1 MKSETPLIS
10 VIIPCFNYGRYI
22 AEAIASVRAQTLQ
35 DHEIIVVE
43 GGSTDGQTPQEV
55 AALAGSGVCVIA
67 QPVPTRVGA
76 NRNLGISH
84 ARGRYIVCLDAD
96 DILRPTYLEKAV
108 YLLERRGADIVSSGL
123 EMFGAETC
131 LVPIMARPDLATLI
145 DANHVLTC
153 AVMRREFWE
162 RAGGFRDN
170 IGGEEGHVHEDWA
183 FWVRAAAL
191 GAQVVNMS
199 HDFLL
204 HYRVHAAS
212 LSRRADVLS
221 MPRQQAHVRA
231 ANSDVITPHAIAAS
245 RAALEWRPAY
255 PPLPDSAQASQPALL
270 IALPWLVLGGAERLL
285 AAVVRHL
292 IAQGWEVTIV
302 TTLAPGDEAGDTTA
316 WFTAHTA
323 RVFNLPVFLDEADWE
338 DFILA
343 QVTSRGV
350 ATLMLAGSS
359 FTYGLL
365 RRLRACLPSLRIV
378 DLLFN
383 TVGHT
388 ENNRR
393 YRRLIDLTIVENA
406 EVRGWLLEHGESS
419 ERIEMIRSGID
430 LEAAHPRLRDAAAR
444 QNLGLPAKGL
454 VVGFVGRWS
463 EEKNPLAFLDLAVA
477 CADLAGVTFVMA
489 GTGTQRA
496 EVERR
501 MAVEAVKL
509 KRFQLL
515 GLVEDPVAVI
525 ANLDLLVIPSL
536 LDGRPVVAL
545 ESLGTGT
552 PIMASEVGGLPDLVR
567 PGVSGWLVEP
577 GNVTAMET
585 VLRHLA
591 MAPEQLDAMR
601 SKVRAFALD
610 EADES
615 RMASAFADALL
626 RHGAA

>member
-10 VIIPCFNYGRYI
+10 VIITCFNYGRFI
-22 AEAIASVRAQTLQ
+22 AEALSSVRAQTLQ
-35 DHEIIVVE
+35 DLEIIVVE

-55 AALAGSGVCVIA
+55 AALAGSGVRVMA

-76 NRNLGISH
+76 NRNLGIRH

-96 DILRPTYLEKAV
+96 DLLRPTYLEKAV

-123 EMFGAETC
+123 EMFGAETG
-131 LVPIMARPDLATLI
+131 LVPIMARPDLATLMG
-145 DANHVLTC
+145 ANHVLTC
-153 AVMRREFWE
+153 AVIRREFWE

-191 GAQVVNMS
+191 GARVVNMS

-212 LSRRADVLS
+212 LSRRGDVLP
-221 MPRQQAHVRA
+221 MARQQAHVRA

-245 RAALEWRPAY
+245 RAALEWRPAH
-255 PPLPDSAQASQPALL
+255 PPLPDPAQASRPALL

-285 AAVVRHL
+285 AAVVHHL
-292 IAQGWEVTIV
+292 VAHGWDITIV
-302 TTLAPGDEAGDTTA
+302 TTLAPGAEAGDSTA

-323 RVFNLPVFLDEADWE
+323 RVFHLPVFLDEADWA

-365 RRLRACLPSLRIV
+365 RRLRACFPSLRIV

-406 EVRGWLLEHGESS
+406 EVRDWLLERGEVS
-419 ERIEMIRSGID
+419 ERIQLIQSGID
-430 LEAAHPRLRDAAAR
+430 LEAAHPRLRNAAGR
-444 QNLGLPAKGL
+444 KSLGLPAKGL

-463 EEKNPLAFLDLAVA
+463 EEKNPLAFLALAAA
-477 CADLAGVTFVMA
+477 CADLTSFAFVMT
-489 GTGTQRA
+489 GTGKLRA
-496 EVERR
+496 EVERQ
-501 MAVEAVKL
+501 MEVEALKL
-509 KRFQLL
+509 QRFKLL

-536 LDGRPVVAL
+536 LDGRPIVAL
-545 ESLGTGT
+545 ESIGTGT
-552 PIMASEVGGLPDLVR
+552 PILASAVGGLPELVR
-567 PGVSGWLVEP
+567 PEVSGWLVEP
-577 GNVTAMET
+577 GNVSAMEA
-585 VLRHLA
+585 VLRQLA
-591 MAPEQLDAMR
+591 MAPELLASMR
-601 SKVRAFALD
+601 PKVRAFALV
-610 EADES
+610 EADYT
-615 RMASAFADALL
+615 RMASAFANALM
-626 RHGAA
+626 RQCTP

>member
-1 MKSETPLIS
+1 MKPEMPLVS
-10 VIIPCFNYGRYI
+10 VIVPCFNYGRYVS
-22 AEAIASVRAQTLQ
+22 EAISSVRAQTLQ

-43 GGSTDGQTPQEV
+43 GGSTDGQTPQKV
-55 AALAGSGVCVIA
+55 ADLEASDVRVIA

-84 ARGRYIVCLDAD
+84 ARGRYIACLDAD
-96 DILRPTYLEKAV
+96 DMLRPTYLEKAV

-123 EMFGAETC
+123 EMFGAETG
-131 LVPIMARPDLATLI
+131 LVSIMARPDLATLME
-145 DANHVLTC
+145 ANNVLTC
-153 AVMRREFWE
+153 AVIRRELWE

-170 IGGEEGHVHEDWA
+170 IGGEEGHVHEDWV

-191 GAQVVNMS
+191 GARVVNMP

-204 HYRVHAAS
+204 QYRVHPAS
-212 LSRRADVLS
+212 LSRRDDVLP
-221 MPRQQAHVRA
+221 MMQQQAHVRA
-231 ANSDVITPHAIAAS
+231 ANSDVITPHAVAAS
-245 RAALEWRPAY
+245 RAALEWRRAY
-255 PPLPDSAQASQPALL
+255 PPLPVPAKASRPTLI

-285 AAVVRHL
+285 SAVVRHL
-292 IAQGWEVTIV
+292 VSQGWDITII
-302 TTLAPGDEAGDTTA
+302 TTLAPGAEAGDSTA
-316 WFTAHTA
+316 WFTGHTA
-323 RVFNLPVFLDEADWE
+323 RVFHLPLFLDQADWE

-343 QVTSRGV
+343 QVSSRGIGS
-350 ATLMLAGSS
+350 LMLAGSS
-359 FTYGLL
+359 YAYGLL
-365 RRLRACLPSLRIV
+365 RRLRVCFPSLRIV

-406 EVRGWLLEHGESS
+406 EVRDWLLERGEAP
-419 ERIEMIRSGID
+419 EHIEMIRSGID
-430 LEAAHPRLRDAAAR
+430 LEAAHPRLRGAAAR
-444 QNLGLPAKGL
+444 QRLGLPPKGL

-463 EEKNPLAFLDLAVA
+463 EEKNPLGFLDLATA
-477 CADLAGVTFVMA
+477 CADLNGVSFVMA
-489 GTGTQRA
+489 GTGQQRA
-496 EVERR
+496 EIERR
-501 MAVEAVKL
+501 MAVEALNL

-536 LDGRPVVAL
+536 LDGRPVAAL
-545 ESLGTGT
+545 EALGTGT
-552 PIMASEVGGLPDLVR
+552 PILATAVGGLPDLVR
-567 PGVSGWLVEP
+567 PGVTGWLVEP
-577 GNVTAMET
+577 GNVKAMES
-585 VLRHLA
+585 VLRGLVI
-591 MAPEQLDAMR
+591 APEKLDAMR
-601 SKVRAFALD
+601 EKVRAFALD